1 MALTPLEIKAA
12 QPQAKPYRLAD
23 GRSLFVVVHPSGS
36 KSFEYRYR
44 RGGTLRAIVLGGY
57 GDMGLKEARD
67 ERDRLRAMLA
77 DGLDPKDQR
86 RIAAEEQRVR
96 LAVVRAA
103 SAERKA
109 AAKRSATTVKVV
121 AEEWVA
127 QSKAHWTAKHLHQI
141 EQSLRDH
148 VYPDIGNKPVGDI
161 DPANVLDLL
170 GKLLAGGKVETAR
183 RVRQRLD
190 AVFEY
195 AGLKHKL
202 PSNPVAVAKR
212 EINKRVKAARK
223 TNPEQNFPC
232 VPVTEVSQLLRA
244 MRSYKGT
251 PVTRS
256 LLWFVALTGCRTG
269 EARYATWT
277 EFTLDGDDPHWL
289 IPPQRMKAGREHR
302 VPLAPAVVALLI
314 ELRKATGERPWVFPH
329 PRRDDRPASENAV
342 LYALAALNY
351 KDRMTGH
358 GFRALFSTIAN
369 ESGLHR
375 PDVIEAALAHTEG
388 DDVRA
393 AYNRASYADERR
405 RLANWYADELQ
416 RLEAGAA
423 AKVVS
428 IKHAAA

>member
-12 QPQAKPYRLAD
+12 RPKPKPYRLAD

-44 RGGTLRAIVLGGY
+44 RGGMLKAIVLGGCE
-57 GDMGLKEARD
+57 DMGLKEARD

-86 RIAAEEQRVR
+86 RIAAEEQRAR
-96 LAVVRAA
+96 LAVVRAT

-127 QSKAHWTAKHLHQI
+127 LSKAHWTPKHFHQV

-148 VYPDIGNKPVGDI
+148 VYPDIGSKPVGDI
-161 DPANVLDLL
+161 EPAHVLDLL
-170 GKLLAGGKVETAR
+170 GKLLADGKVETAR

-190 AVFEY
+190 ALFEY

-212 EINKRVKAARK
+212 EINKRVRAARK
-223 TNPEQNFPC
+223 SNPEQNYPC
-232 VPVTEVSQLLRA
+232 VPVQEVPQLLRA
-244 MRSYKGT
+244 MRSYLGT
-251 PVTRS
+251 QVTRS

-269 EARYATWT
+269 EARYATWNG
-277 EFTLDGDDPHWL
+277 FTLDGDDPHWV
-289 IPPQRMKAGREHR
+289 IPADRMKAGREHR
-302 VPLAPAVVALLI
+302 VPLAPAVVALLS
-314 ELRKATGERPWVFPH
+314 ELREATGKRLWVFPH

-342 LYALAALNY
+342 LYALAALNF
-351 KDRMTGH
+351 KGRMTGH
-358 GFRALFSTIAN
+358 GFRTLFSTIAN

-375 PDVIEAALAHTEG
+375 FDVIEAALAHTER

-405 RLANWYADELQ
+405 RLANWYADELA

-428 IKHAAA
+428 IKSAA

>member
-1 MALTPLEIKAA
+1 MALTPLKIKAA

-44 RGGTLRAIVLGGY
+44 RGGTLKAIVLGGCE
-57 GDMGLKEARD
+57 DMGLREARN

-86 RIAAEEQRVR
+86 RIVSEEQRAR
-96 LAVVRAA
+96 LAALRAA

-127 QSKAHWTAKHLHQI
+127 HSKAHWTPKHLHQVQ
-141 EQSLRDH
+141 QSLRDH
-148 VYPDIGNKPVGDI
+148 VYPDIGGKPVGDI
-161 DPANVLDLL
+161 EPAHVLDLL
-170 GKLLAGGKVETAR
+170 GKLLADGKVETAR

-190 AVFEY
+190 ALFEY

-212 EINKRVKAARK
+212 EINKRVRAARK

-232 VPVTEVSQLLRA
+232 VPVAEVPQLLRA
-244 MRSYKGT
+244 MRSYVGT

-269 EARYATWT
+269 EARYATWN
-277 EFTLDGDDPHWL
+277 EFTLDGDDPYWL
-289 IPPQRMKAGREHR
+289 IPAQRMKAGREHR
-302 VPLAPAVVALLI
+302 VPLAPAVVTLLT
-314 ELRKATGERPWVFPH
+314 ELREATGKRPWVFPH

-375 PDVIEAALAHTEG
+375 SDVIEAALAHTEG

-405 RLANWYADELQ
+405 RLANWYADELR

-428 IKHAAA
+428 IKSAA